1 MSLGSLLSWFWI
13 TSASLAHGACVYCL
27 MELLWEANK
36 CLMWMSGTSSADD
49 AMAVSSAQLQVHKL
63 MQDFALPRP
72 GLMSGML
79 APPGGA
85 LLPLS
90 SHGGPGP
97 NEQLALVPVMIQNPD
112 GTFTG
117 AYQVQP
123 YPSGFSTDGG
133 PLEMTGDFLLMLAA
147 SFVQV
152 FTPACEVSQSQVT
165 QAI

>member
-1 MSLGSLLSWFWI
+1 M
-13 TSASLAHGACVYCL
+13 V
-27 MELLWEANK
+27 MP
-36 CLMWMSGTSSADD
+36 GTSNADD
-49 AMAVSSAQLQVHKL
+49 AMAISNAQLQVHKL

-85 LLPLS
+85 LLPLA

-123 YPSGFSTDGG
+123 YPSGFSTDGAAS
-133 PLEMTGDFLLMLAA
+133 EMTGDLLLMVAA
-147 SFVQV
+147 RFVQV
-152 FTPACEVSQSQVT
+152 FLSVAKQGFFCPLSCAKHHSSKRPEPYRGVLHVT
-165 QAI
+165 RS